1 MTSAESLGSRHAAS
15 CGQDA
20 VNRGPRA
27 AGRSTFSG
35 MRNRRA
41 LAWAMG
47 IMLLLAAIASTR
59 HHLQMLSGSMDPEHL
74 TWWHAISMEAPFWIT
89 WALAIPIVYLFVDL
103 VAGRGWGWG
112 PTLLAHG
119 LFAAGA
125 LSFAG
130 LIGNGTTALIAYAA
144 VLGGVLAYY
153 YAQRAVERDVE
164 LSAARLRAL
173 EGQLQPHFMF
183 NALNSVAMLVRG
195 GRGPEA
201 VEMIARLSDLLRKAL
216 ADDDRVEVT
225 LGEEVALAE
234 RYLEIERVRFAD
246 RLAVQVTMSDE
257 AKAALVP
264 RLILQPI
271 VENAVRHGVGERAA
285 PGRVEITARTA
296 QRDLIVTVRDDGPGP
311 NGSSTSSGN
320 GVGLKNTREQLKTAY
335 GAAARFTLE
344 HGPDQGTIATLVI
357 PLRSEER
364 RVGKECRSRWSPYH

>member
-1 MTSAESLGSRHAAS
+1 
-15 CGQDA
+15 
-20 VNRGPRA
+20 
-27 AGRSTFSG
+27 
-35 MRNRRA
+35 
-41 LAWAMG
+41 
-47 IMLLLAAIASTR
+47 MLLLAAIASTR

-246 RLAVQVTMSDE
+246 RLAVQVTMSDD

-285 PGRVEITARTA
+285 PGRVEIRARTA

-311 NGSSTSSGN
+311 NGSSNSSGN
-320 GVGLKNTREQLKTAY
+320 GVGLKNTRERLKTAY

-357 PLRSEER
+357 PL
-364 RVGKECRSRWSPYH
+364 